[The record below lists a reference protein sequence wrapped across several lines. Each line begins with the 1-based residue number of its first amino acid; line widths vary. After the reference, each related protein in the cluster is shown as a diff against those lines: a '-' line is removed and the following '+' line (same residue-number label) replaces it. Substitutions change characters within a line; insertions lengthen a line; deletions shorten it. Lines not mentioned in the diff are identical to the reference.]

1 MGVWMV
7 NYQKCCQQNVD
18 TRESKWWSKFENG
31 RPTVDRYRL
40 GVGISVLT
48 FWQNF
53 FESVNKK
60 KVYQFFWNMTK
71 GGKLGLS
78 PCCFLIHHNND
89 PLVWQP
95 PTWSFHVPTMRN
107 VLFQQQ
113 EWLDFLQMAFVTDS
127 RIYMVMAFSQRA
139 CWMKTSFNPARCTS
153 GVAQSTE
160 QNFF

>member
-1 MGVWMV
+1 MDKQRDETILFLSIHLG
-7 NYQKCCQQNVD
+7 
-18 TRESKWWSKFENG
+18 
-31 RPTVDRYRL
+31 RYRL

-107 VLFQQQ
+107 GLFQQQ
-113 EWLDFLQMAFVTDS
+113 EWIGFLQTTFVTDS
-127 RIYMVMAFSQRA
+127 RIYLVMAFSQRA
-139 CWMKTSFNPARCTS
+139 CWMKTSFNPARGSAKYETIFFLVDPYPIS
-153 GVAQSTE
+153 VACI
-160 QNFF
+160 